1 MKKQKS
7 TYPLRLPASLKA
19 GRCQDQQGRQD
30 KYQSVCDGGGCR
42 ESVRYENCRVFRHAR
57 CRGRY

>member
-19 GRCQDQQGRQD
+19 AVAEISKEKRD

-57 CRGRY
+57 CRGRS